1 MLLTGLKS
9 LAYIIFAPIA
19 LLGFWVK
26 EGLPRK
32 PNSSVDAEV
41 LIASIGIHM
50 ICLILWTLAVMVIYS
65 TVN

>member
-26 EGLPRK
+26 KGLPK
-32 PNSSVDAEV
+32 NSNSSVDIEV

>member
-41 LIASIGIHM
+41 LIASIGIQTV
-50 ICLILWTLAVMVIYS
+50 CLIMWALAAMAIYS